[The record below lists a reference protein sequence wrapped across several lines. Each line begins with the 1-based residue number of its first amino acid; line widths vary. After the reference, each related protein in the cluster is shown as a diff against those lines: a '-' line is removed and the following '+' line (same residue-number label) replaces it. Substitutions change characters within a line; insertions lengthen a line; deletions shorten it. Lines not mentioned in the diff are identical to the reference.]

1 MLKPRA
7 ELDPSRLFSTFD
19 LAQRRALVAA
29 VSGGSD
35 SLALLLLTKSF
46 LDRAAPDTRLV
57 AVTVDHGLRPGSAAE
72 AEEVARIAACHQISH
87 RTMVWTGEKPK
98 TGIPAAARDA
108 RYRLLAEAAAL
119 EGTDVIL
126 TGHTADDQAET
137 VLMRRARQHARSDA
151 RGLAGMAP
159 ATLFE
164 NAAWVVR
171 PLLGTR
177 RETLRDYLRARGE
190 SWLEDPTN
198 INEAFERPRLR
209 AALGRGDADRVAETL
224 ATAEAAATQR
234 LRLGAEAARLIRA
247 HVTRPATG
255 LLRLDPAFAAT
266 PNVEAAI
273 YALRI
278 LLSVTGGT
286 AFLPDEAR
294 AAAIFRR
301 LAEESFCATLS
312 RTVVDARRA
321 GFFLRRE
328 ARHLPGPQAPHD
340 GMTWDGRYRLA
351 APAATGGL
359 AVAPLGAVQAKKAEN
374 QAAEAPASLVRAA
387 SAAQPALWRGGE
399 CLGPLAAGSP
409 LHGITAPPVMAPWAR
424 FLPCFDLE
432 PARAVAALVGA
443 PMPPAPPLAAILLAS
458 PNPNA

>member
-7 ELDPSRLFSTFD
+7 ELDPHRLFSTFD
-19 LAQRRALVAA
+19 LAPRRALVVA

-46 LDRAAPDTRLV
+46 LDRAAPGTRLV
-57 AVTVDHGLRPGSAAE
+57 AVTVDHALRAGSAAE
-72 AEEVARIAACHQISH
+72 AEEVARFAARHQISH
-87 RTMVWTGEKPK
+87 RTMVWTGKKPE

-137 VLMRRARQHARSDA
+137 VLMRRARQDARPDA

-159 ATLFE
+159 VTLFDGT
-164 NAAWVVR
+164 AWVVR
-171 PLLGTR
+171 PLLGVR
-177 RETLRDYLRARGE
+177 RETLRDYLRARGV

-198 INEAFERPRLR
+198 VNEAFERPRLR
-209 AALGRGDADRVAETL
+209 AALGREEADRVSETL
-224 ATAEAAATQR
+224 AMAEVAAQQR

-247 HVTRPATG
+247 HATRPAAG
-255 LLRLDPAFAAT
+255 LLRLDPAFAAA
-266 PNVEAAI
+266 PDVEAAI

-286 AFLPDEAR
+286 AFLPDETR

-340 GMTWDGRYRLA
+340 GMIWDGRYRLSTSVV
-351 APAATGGL
+351 TGCL
-359 AVAPLGAVQAKKAEN
+359 AVAPLGASQAKMTEN

-387 SAAQPALWRGGE
+387 RAAQPALLSSGE
-399 CLGPLAAGSP
+399 CLGPLAADTP
-409 LHGITAPPVMAPWAR
+409 LHGIAARPVMAPWAR

-443 PMPPAPPLAAILLAS
+443 PMPPTPPLAAILLAG

>member
-19 LAQRRALVAA
+19 LAPRSALVAA

-46 LDRAAPDTRLV
+46 LDRNAPDIRLV

-72 AEEVARIAACHQISH
+72 AEEVARIAARHHIAH
-87 RTMVWTGEKPK
+87 RTMVWTGTKPE

-137 VLMRRARQHARSDA
+137 VLMRRTRQDARPDA

-159 ATLFE
+159 ATLFDGT
-164 NAAWVVR
+164 AWIVR

-177 RETLRDYLRARGE
+177 RETLRDYLRARGVG
-190 SWLEDPTN
+190 WLEDPTN
-198 INEAFERPRLR
+198 VNEAFERPRLR

-224 ATAEAAATQR
+224 ASAETAARQR
-234 LRLGAEAARLIRA
+234 LRLGSEAARLIRA
-247 HVTRPATG
+247 HATHPAAG
-255 LLRLDPAFAAT
+255 LLRLDPAFATA
-266 PNVEAAI
+266 PDAKAAI

-286 AFLPDEAR
+286 AFLPDEGR
-294 AAAIFRR
+294 TEAIFRR

-312 RTVVDARRA
+312 RTVVDARRV
-321 GFFLRRE
+321 GCFLRRE

-340 GMTWDGRYRLA
+340 GMTWDGRYRLS
-351 APAATGGL
+351 APAVPGGL
-359 AVAPLGAVQAKKAEN
+359 AVAALGAAQAKRTEN
-374 QAAEAPASLVRAA
+374 QATGAPASLVRAA
-387 SAAQPALWRGGE
+387 TAAQPALWRDGE
-399 CLGPLAAGSP
+399 CLGPLTADTP
-409 LHGITAPPVMAPWAR
+409 LHGIAARPVMAPWAR

-443 PMPPAPPLAAILLAS
+443 PMPPAPPLAAILLAG